1 MDELGFQAIKSA
13 GFVAAV
19 VLVVGLQRI
28 APHSRVRGSRGV
40 NFGLWGVNLV
50 VMGTVCGACACV
62 ASIWATRHELGV
74 LNAVGAP
81 GWLAVLATV
90 VGLDF
95 VSYCWHRLNH
105 VVPLLW
111 RFHQVHHAD
120 GLFSAS
126 TGVRF
131 HPGELLLSL
140 PLRLAAVVILGAPV
154 LGVIVFE
161 VIFGFANLLVHGD
174 IDLPRGLERIV
185 EKFFVTPALHRRH
198 HGRAAGQLGTNF
210 GTIFSVW
217 DRLLRSFGENRSAAK
232 IEVGIAAVPQS
243 LSLGGV
249 LRLPFS
255 PSRVPVAT

>member
-1 MDELGFQAIKSA
+1 
-13 GFVAAV
+13 
-19 VLVVGLQRI
+19 
-28 APHSRVRGSRGV
+28 
-40 NFGLWGVNLV
+40 
-50 VMGTVCGACACV
+50 
-62 ASIWATRHELGV
+62 
-74 LNAVGAP
+74 
-81 GWLAVLATV
+81 
-90 VGLDF
+90 
-95 VSYCWHRLNH
+95 
-105 VVPLLW
+105 
-111 RFHQVHHAD
+111 VHHAD